1 MLIIR
6 LLNLP
11 IHLQKLVALLFL
23 ALAVCSICLAISLG
37 FRFVAS
43 KAESL
48 AEARQRAGRL
58 TQIISFKDLAT
69 AVPEGV
75 SGVAGDSLFLIAESN
90 TIGRA
95 SLQGR
100 LEAIAQS
107 NGLVLS
113 SAGGLPDLDE
123 GGVKLIG
130 MNIDLSGGHDGLH
143 KAIVDLETSKPPL
156 SLREIRMR
164 QTSGETGDRPVE
176 LAAQI
181 KVFVA
186 FRQSGEQAGSVPA
199 APGTQP

>member
-1 MLIIR
+1 
-6 LLNLP
+6 
-11 IHLQKLVALLFL
+11 
-23 ALAVCSICLAISLG
+23 
-37 FRFVAS
+37 
-43 KAESL
+43 
-48 AEARQRAGRL
+48 
-58 TQIISFKDLAT
+58 
-69 AVPEGV
+69 
-75 SGVAGDSLFLIAESN
+75 LFLIAESN

-100 LEAIAQS
+100 LESIAQS

-130 MNIDLSGGHDGLH
+130 INIDLSGEHDALQ
-143 KAIVDLETSKPPL
+143 KAIIDLETSKPSL
-156 SLREIRMR
+156 SLREISMR

-186 FRQSGEQAGSVPA
+186 FRQSGAQADGVSA
-199 APGTQP
+199 APGTLP